1 MVGFGLFLLVDLVGG
16 FLMLCCC
23 LFLDRFGLILWVWL
37 MTEIFRLWVLARVL
51 WDGVGYCIGGDGWVV
66 WFIAMR
72 GVF

>member
-1 MVGFGLFLLVDLVGG
+1 MVF
-16 FLMLCCC
+16 LCCVAAC
-23 LFLDRFGLILWVWL
+23 FLIVLGLILWVWL

-51 WDGVGYCIGGDGWVV
+51 WGVGYCIGGDGWVV